1 MTRIKHTPIPLLKD
15 VAVLHSYTPYFMKV
29 KIKTV
34 NELSGN
40 VLDGTDLG
48 GQELGNVRASV
59 LLLVAGEKF
68 SILLFCLR
76 LEKRLWKSLCS
87 PEKEETRSL

>member
-1 MTRIKHTPIPLLKD
+1 MKSSPVPFEEEHTPDDKNKAAISLLKD
-15 VAVLHSYTPYFMKV
+15 VAVLLSYTPYSIKV

-34 NELSGN
+34 NELSGK
-40 VLDGTDLG
+40 VLDGTGLG
-48 GQELGNVRASV
+48 GQKLGNVWASV

-76 LEKRLWKSLCS
+76 LEKHL
-87 PEKEETRSL
+87 

>member
-1 MTRIKHTPIPLLKD
+1 MKSSPVPFEEEHTPDDKNKAAISLLKD
-15 VAVLHSYTPYFMKV
+15 VAVLLSYTPYSIKV

-34 NELSGN
+34 NELSGK
-40 VLDGTDLG
+40 VLDGTGLG
-48 GQELGNVRASV
+48 GQELGNVWASV

-76 LEKRLWKSLCS
+76 LEKHL
-87 PEKEETRSL
+87 

>member
-1 MTRIKHTPIPLLKD
+1 MKSSPIPFEEEHTPDDKNKAAISLLKD
-15 VAVLHSYTPYFMKV
+15 VAVLLSYTPYSIKV

-34 NELSGN
+34 NELSGK
-40 VLDGTDLG
+40 VLDGTGLG
-48 GQELGNVRASV
+48 GQELGNVWASV

-76 LEKRLWKSLCS
+76 LEKHL
-87 PEKEETRSL
+87 